1 MCLQLDVDTCI
12 ENTTWSTKTITNY
25 HVEENTKRLFNFSD
39 VKTAHIKAQET
50 HYHWFCTK
58 WQTLY
63 KLWLLLFQIFIF
75 NWHVEKWAS
84 SDISRLPARDDR
96 LQHFSCIG
104 FPWISLFWSSF
115 LYSVFLFLLFVYI
128 LKICRLMDNK
138 YRQERK
144 LKIVS

>member
-12 ENTTWSTKTITNY
+12 ENTTWSTKTISNY
-25 HVEENTKRLFNFSD
+25 HVEEKTRGFLIFLMLWQLILKHKKHIIIGFVLNDRHCTSYDCCYFKFSYLTGMLKNEP
-39 VKTAHIKAQET
+39 V
-50 HYHWFCTK
+50 
-58 WQTLY
+58 QT
-63 KLWLLLFQIFIF
+63 FQGYLSEMTDCNIFL
-75 NWHVEKWAS
+75 A
-84 SDISRLPARDDR
+84 
-96 LQHFSCIG
+96 G
-104 FPWISLFWSSF
+104 FPWISPFWNSF